1 MQKASELAATAVEQ
15 GKSQTD
21 STASSATDSRKSAP
35 SAWVA
40 AIFRRLQAVH
50 GARWTASI
58 DGIEADAVREWS
70 RALGDMTPE
79 QIRRGL
85 DNLNSDWPPTLPEF
99 KRLCEGRGKN
109 EYGLDYIPQYYRE
122 TRHERLLDQPRDEE
136 AAKEHLAKM
145 RAALRGAA

>member
-1 MQKASELAATAVEQ
+1 VY
-15 GKSQTD
+15 
-21 STASSATDSRKSAP
+21 
-35 SAWVA
+35 
-40 AIFRRLQAVH
+40 

-85 DNLNSDWPPTLPEF
+85 DSLASDWPPTLPEF

-109 EYGLDYIPQYYRE
+109 EFGLDYVPAYYRE
-122 TRHERLLDQPRDEE
+122 TRHNRLLDQPRDEE